1 MRVLAAIV
9 LVALGTAC
17 GAAAQQESSEARKA
31 RVEIVRTA
39 PLTIRGAGF
48 EPGERVRLLAT
59 GGGVETR
66 RVAATAAGSFTAKF
80 GLKGGR
86 CTALVVQAFGNKGS
100 RATIDR
106 PTLDCIEP

>member
-1 MRVLAAIV
+1 M
-9 LVALGTAC
+9 
-17 GAAAQQESSEARKA
+17 
-31 RVEIVRTA
+31 RTA

-59 GGGVETR
+59 GDGVETR
-66 RVAATAAGSFTAKF
+66 RVAVSPAGSFTAKF

-100 RATIDR
+100 RASIDR
-106 PTLDCIEP
+106 PTLDCVDP